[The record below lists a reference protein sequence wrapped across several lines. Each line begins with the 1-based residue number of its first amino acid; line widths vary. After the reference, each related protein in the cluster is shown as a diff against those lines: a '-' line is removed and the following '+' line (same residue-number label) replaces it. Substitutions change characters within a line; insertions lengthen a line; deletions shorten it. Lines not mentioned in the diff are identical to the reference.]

1 MILDKKMEL
10 PSKQAQIY
18 RLVIEITGLLV
29 VSFPMMYIYLFTGGK
44 KEPFQRGFYCDDE
57 SLKHPDKFIEN
68 QTIPMI
74 HCLLIFASL
83 SILIIVPLESLLFV
97 VFKPSQ
103 FDASKIFKIPALVLE
118 LFRLFSFLVMI
129 GLFNVM
135 ITEIGKF
142 SIGRLRPH
150 FLTLCKPNL
159 DNGTCRDD
167 LGYEKYVVISNDK
180 CTRKDDFHNYE
191 KHLNDGRKSFLSG
204 HSSFSFYVAV
214 FLVCYLHCRLTH
226 LHISASTTNW
236 WPYWLLKGIQ
246 IFKPYMQF
254 GLLALATYVGM
265 SRISDYMHHP
275 GDVVTGALLGTIS
288 GIFNVYFILNLP
300 TRPRIFQDITLPYQ
314 ITKVNTELQENREG
328 FISERT

>member
-1 MILDKKMEL
+1 
-10 PSKQAQIY
+10 
-18 RLVIEITGLLV
+18 
-29 VSFPMMYIYLFTGGK
+29 
-44 KEPFQRGFYCDDE
+44 
-57 SLKHPDKFIEN
+57 
-68 QTIPMI
+68 MI

-167 LGYEKYVVISNDK
+167 LGYEKYIVISNGK

-236 WPYWLLKGIQ
+236 TPYWWLLKGIQ

-288 GIFNVYFILNLP
+288 GNSFIFFREINGSLKKNNSKFELPLPVNLQKFPIIVIVFYFSNQYYF
-300 TRPRIFQDITLPYQ
+300 RKKNSFEQDIILQ
-314 ITKVNTELQENREG
+314 LNTRE
-328 FISERT
+328 FKKNNHFYCRHFQCVLYPQFTY